1 MTLSSKSIQS
11 FRDRP
16 ETDIWNLLTA
26 LQQHQNALFQLEKNE
41 RDPDVLKDLA
51 SVALEVGK
59 EIEELLVLLEENIE
73 D

>member
-1 MTLSSKSIQS
+1 
-11 FRDRP
+11 
-16 ETDIWNLLTA
+16 

-41 RDPDVLKDLA
+41 RDPDILKDLA

-59 EIEELLVLLEENIE
+59 EIEELLALLEEKIE